1 MKRVLFVISFLL
13 AATVSQTSAQTVGFE
28 AVRAM
33 ANAEGTPVAQS
44 TVIEGVVIG
53 DCGSPNMDNNPNLNY
68 YSVDTSVNDC
78 TNYIQSADGRYGFRL
93 QFDHSMYN
101 RLPRYARATLDLA
114 GATVVRQNNPE
125 RYTVKGLTSANIV
138 RVEAGDPSAVAV
150 KHKRISELCDADV
163 YTYVLLDD
171 VCFTFRNGCY
181 TNIWEP
187 YAQPSS
193 VNSMLEPNGRMD
205 SWAALVSDA
214 SDCER
219 GIYMLV
225 NTKCEW
231 RRSGK
236 PVPQGRGSVGGVVV
250 FPWQRRYGGWMGRYG
265 IRPID
270 EKDINVGNKRK
281 EYPFRTHVGW
291 FYDDNPSA
299 ELTFENM
306 GTVAGVKSA
315 KYSGDAVLAEVGSGK
330 LWSDSQAFVMLASD
344 YNALNAAN
352 KGWVANAAL
361 RFDAPS
367 SAWYEWNAAG
377 EMTGT
382 KSVFVEFSTE
392 KLRAAQML
400 FCFRFGAGAQSC
412 ETSYDFPAQW
422 CVEYSTDGGR
432 TFERLREV
440 ATGKSVIAMRA
451 LPWWDKVLKERGN
464 LKAKTSYDAAMGYT
478 DHAFVLPHD
487 CFLRKRVT
495 VRITPANDLLAD
507 VSANPKANTVG
518 KRKASAYNDH
528 KTVIRFGEIA
538 VMYR

>member
-1 MKRVLFVISFLL
+1 MKKLLAISFAVAFVLSVSGRNVDF
-13 AATVSQTSAQTVGFE
+13 AT
-28 AVRAM
+28 VRAM
-33 ANAEGTPVAQS
+33 ATPEGAAIEES

-53 DCGSPNMDNNPNLNY
+53 DCTSPNMENNPNLSFHNI
-68 YSVDTSVNDC
+68 DTSVNDC

-101 RLPRYARATLDLA
+101 RLPRYGRVTLDLA
-114 GATVVRQNNPE
+114 GATVIRQKNPE
-125 RYTVKGLTSANIV
+125 RYTVKGLSSANIV
-138 RVEAGDPSAVAV
+138 RVEAGDPSSVVA
-150 KHKRISELCDADV
+150 KHKRVSQLNDSDL
-163 YTYVLLDD
+163 YTYVVLTD

-187 YAQPSS
+187 YALPSA
-193 VNSMLEPNGRMD
+193 VNSMLDVNGRMD

-231 RRSGK
+231 RRNGK

-265 IRPID
+265 IRPVD
-270 EKDINVGNKRK
+270 EKDIAVGNKRK

-330 LWSDSQAFVMLASD
+330 VWSDSPAYVMLASD
-344 YNALNAAN
+344 YNALTADN
-352 KGWVANAAL
+352 KGWVGNAAL

-367 SAWYEWNAAG
+367 AGWYEWNAD
-377 EMTGT
+377 GT
-382 KSVFVEFSTE
+382 MKGRKSIFVEFSTE

-400 FCFRFGAGAQSC
+400 FCFRFGAGAQTC

-422 CVEYSTDGGR
+422 CVEYSSDGGE

-440 ATGKSVIAMRA
+440 ATGKQVITMRA
-451 LPWWDKVLKERGN
+451 LPWWDKVLKERDYM
-464 LKAKTSYDAAMGYT
+464 KAKTSYDAAMGYT
-478 DHAFVLPHD
+478 DHAFVLPPD
-487 CFLRKRVT
+487 CFLRKRVL
-495 VRITPANDLLAD
+495 VRIAPANDLLAD
-507 VSANPKANTVG
+507 ISENPKANTVG
-518 KRKASAYNDH
+518 KRKASADNDH

>member
-1 MKRVLFVISFLL
+1 MKRVFVISFLV
-13 AATVSQTSAQTVGFE
+13 AIAPSMFAQNVDFATVRV
-28 AVRAM
+28 M
-33 ANAEGTPVAQS
+33 ATPEGATIEES
-44 TVIEGVVIG
+44 TVIDGVVIG
-53 DCGSPNMDNNPNLNY
+53 DCNSPNMDNNPNSAY
-68 YSVDTSVNDC
+68 HTVDTSVNDC

-93 QFDHSMYN
+93 QFEYSMDN
-101 RLPRYARATLDLA
+101 ILPRYGRATLDLA
-114 GATVVRQNNPE
+114 GATVIRQKNPE

-138 RVEAGDPSAVAV
+138 KIEAGDPSAVAA
-150 KHKRISELCDADV
+150 KHKRISQLNDTDV
-163 YTYVLLDD
+163 YTYVVLTD

-187 YAQPSS
+187 YAVPSA
-193 VNSMLEPNGRMD
+193 VNSVLEPNGRMD

-214 SDCER
+214 SDCDR
-219 GIYMLV
+219 GIYMFV

-231 RRSGK
+231 RRNGK
-236 PVPQGRGSVGGVVV
+236 PVPQGKGSIGGIVV

-270 EKDINVGNKRK
+270 EKDITVGNKRK
-281 EYPFRTHVGW
+281 DYPFRTHVGW

-330 LWSDSQAFVMLASD
+330 LWSDSQVYVMLTGD
-344 YNALNAAN
+344 YNALNASN
-352 KGWVANAAL
+352 KGWVGNGSL

-367 SAWYEWNAAG
+367 SAWYEWNADG

-400 FCFRFGAGAQSC
+400 FCFRFGAGTQSC

-432 TFERLREV
+432 TFERLREI
-440 ATGKSVIAMRA
+440 ATGKSVITMRA
-451 LPWWDKVLKERGN
+451 LPWWDKVLQERGN
-464 LKAKTSYDAAMGYT
+464 MKAKTSYDAAMGYT

-487 CFLRKRVT
+487 CFLCKRVT
-495 VRITPANDLLAD
+495 VRIAPANDLLAD

-518 KRKASAYNDH
+518 KRKASKDNDH
-528 KTVIRFGEIA
+528 KTVIRFGEIS